1 MPKDKSEKREKKE
14 KKPKADDAEAEA
26 EAEDVEMADVSEV
39 SASHVSKYP
48 HVHIMLVPQKSE
60 EGERNHDSIGRF
72 VSSCTTISAEK
83 ACEKA
88 AQNDQEGCAYLFLP
102 SRSICSLI
110 LSLQSTAS

>member
-14 KKPKADDAEAEA
+14 KKPKADDAEA

-72 VSSCTTISAEK
+72 VSPCTTISAEK